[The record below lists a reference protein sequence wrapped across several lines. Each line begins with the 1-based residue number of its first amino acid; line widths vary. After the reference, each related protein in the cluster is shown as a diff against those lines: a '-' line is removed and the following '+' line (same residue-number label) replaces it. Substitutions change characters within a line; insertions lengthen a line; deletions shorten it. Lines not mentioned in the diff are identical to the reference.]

1 MTTVPV
7 NPKILQWARESA
19 GLTLFE
25 AANKLHLQQTGEV
38 TSDQKLERLENGIE
52 APTRPLL
59 LKMCQQYRRPLLT
72 FYLEHPPKKGD
83 RGEDFRRL
91 PDEYAKTEEGLVDAL
106 VRDVTARQGIVR
118 SALEDEVEAVP
129 LHFVGSANMDQ
140 GGNHV
145 CEIIQSTIGFD
156 LVKFRGYRKVSD
168 AFAYLRGQVEAVGLF
183 VLVIGDLGSH
193 HSKISLEAFRG
204 FALADPIAPFVIIND
219 QDSRAAWSFTLLHE
233 LTHVWLGKTGISGA
247 VFDNGLERFCNDVA
261 SILLLPAMDLDSLE
275 ITYATKLDLMIERIN
290 SFAEDRNISRSMVAY
305 RLFRTNHIDEDVW
318 EKLKVEFRKQWLEL
332 RAALRKQA
340 QEQEGGP
347 TYYMVKRQR
356 IGDAL
361 IELVARMMNS
371 GALTPT
377 KAGKVLGVK
386 PRNVYEMFQQAP

>member
-1 MTTVPV
+1 MTTVQV
-7 NPKILQWARESA
+7 NPKILRWARESA

-25 AANKLHLQQTGEV
+25 AANKLNLHQTGDAPPE
-38 TSDQKLERLENGIE
+38 QKLERLEGGIE
-52 APTRPLL
+52 SPTRALL
-59 LKMCQQYRRPLLT
+59 LKMSKQYRRPLLT
-72 FYLEHPPKKGD
+72 FYLEQPPNKGN

-118 SALEDEVEAVP
+118 AALEDEDEAVP
-129 LHFVGSANMDQ
+129 LNFVGSANMDQ
-140 GGNHV
+140 GINRV
-145 CEIIQSTIGFD
+145 CEIIRSGIGFD
-156 LVKFRGYRKVSD
+156 LEKFRGYRKVSD
-168 AFAYLRGQVEAVGLF
+168 AFEYLRGKVEVAGIF

-261 SILLLPAMDLDSLE
+261 SILLLPAADLDLLE
-275 ITYATKLDLMIERIN
+275 VTEATKIDLMIERIN
-290 SFAEDRNISRSMVAY
+290 SFAEERNISRSMVAY
-305 RLFRTNHIDEDVW
+305 RLFRTNRINEDIW
-318 EKLKVEFRKQWLEL
+318 RGLKVEFRKQWLEL
-332 RAALRKQA
+332 RAALRKKA
-340 QEQEGGP
+340 KEQEGGP

-361 IELVARMMNS
+361 IQLVSRMMNS

>member
-25 AANKLHLQQTGEV
+25 AANKLHLHQTGEA
-38 TSDQKLERLENGIE
+38 TPEQKLEILENGIE
-52 APTRPLL
+52 SPTRPLL
-59 LKMCQQYRRPLLT
+59 LKMSQQYRRPLLT
-72 FYLEHPPKKGD
+72 FYLEQPPNKGN

-118 SALEDEVEAVP
+118 AALEDEDEAVP
-129 LHFVGSANMDQ
+129 LSFVGSANMDQ
-140 GGNHV
+140 GINHV
-145 CEIIQSTIGFD
+145 CEIIRSGIGFD
-156 LVKFRGYRKVSD
+156 LEKFRGYRKVSD
-168 AFAYLRGQVEAVGLF
+168 AFTYLRGKVEAAGLF

-261 SILLLPAMDLDSLE
+261 SILLLPAADLDSLE
-275 ITYATKLDLMIERIN
+275 VTDATKLDLMIERIN
-290 SFAEDRNISRSMVAY
+290 SFAENRNISRSMVAY
-305 RLFRTNHIDEDVW
+305 RLFRTNRINEDVW
-318 EKLKVEFRKQWLEL
+318 KRLKVEFRKQWLEL
-332 RAALRKQA
+332 RTALRKKA

-371 GALTPT
+371 GTLTPT

-386 PRNVYEMFQQAP
+386 PRNVYEMFQQAS

>member
-25 AANKLHLQQTGEV
+25 AANKLHLQPTGEI

-118 SALEDEVEAVP
+118 AALEDEDEAVP

-140 GGNHV
+140 GVNHV

-261 SILLLPAMDLDSLE
+261 SILLLPATDLDSLE
-275 ITYATKLDLMIERIN
+275 ITDATKLDLMIERIN

-305 RLFRTNHIDEDVW
+305 RLFRTNRINEDAW
-318 EKLKVEFRKQWLEL
+318 KKLKVEFRKQWLEL

>member
-19 GLTLFE
+19 GLTLLE
-25 AANKLHLQQTGEV
+25 AAKKLHLHQTGEV
-38 TSDQKLERLENGIE
+38 TPEKKLESLENGIE
-52 APTRPLL
+52 LPTRPLL
-59 LKMCQQYRRPLLT
+59 LKMSQQYRRPLLT
-72 FYLEHPPKKGD
+72 FYLEQPPKKGD

-118 SALEDEVEAVP
+118 AALEDEDEAVQ
-129 LHFVGSANMDQ
+129 LSFVGSANMDQ
-140 GGNHV
+140 GVNRV
-145 CEIIQSTIGFD
+145 CEFIQSGIGFD
-156 LVKFRGYRKVSD
+156 LEKFRGHRKVSD
-168 AFAYLRGQVEAVGLF
+168 AFAYLREQVETAGIF

-233 LTHVWLGKTGISGA
+233 LTHVWLGKTGISGT
-247 VFDNGLERFCNDVA
+247 VFDNSLERFCNDVA
-261 SILLLPAMDLDSLE
+261 SILLLPATDLDSLE
-275 ITYATKLDLMIERIN
+275 VTDATKFDLMIERIN

-305 RLFRTNHIDEDVW
+305 RLFRTNRINEDVW
-318 EKLKVEFRKQWLEL
+318 IKLKVEFRKQWQEL

-361 IELVARMMNS
+361 IELVARMMDS
-371 GALTPT
+371 GTLTPT

-386 PRNVYEMFQQAP
+386 PRNVYEMFQQAS